1 VHALHNFFTRIFLS
15 FWAVIVL
22 IAASVA
28 AVTAIDF
35 AALQDRP
42 STVYRL
48 ATDALHNDGLAG
60 LKVWLA
66 ERNRRFPQQRTL
78 IIDDTGKD
86 ILGQKLPDFRR
97 RFILRERE
105 REREAGGGPPPFGPP
120 EQPPGEFGA
129 PGSATRPGAART
141 EALPGADRPDTSDT
155 GQGPSDPSGP
165 DRARGPGRG
174 GFSADRL
181 PPDGPRERG
190 GNRGRFDGDGP
201 RFPPPST
208 SSFFGFGDG
217 VRWLPVTLR
226 AKDGAVYRMIFD
238 PPPRR
243 GPFSPP
249 FSWWV
254 RAALLGV
261 ALAVS
266 GLVSYLL
273 ARSIS
278 TPVRRLQAAA
288 HTLSAGD
295 LDARAGVEVTSR
307 KDELG
312 VLGREFDSMADRL
325 SSLIDARQ
333 RLLRDISHELR
344 SPLARMEMAI
354 GLARQDPGSTP
365 EQLDRVERESDRL
378 DQLIGHI
385 LEYARLERDPSTF
398 KFEELDVADL
408 VRQIVHDAEFESQS
422 PPGRLRVT
430 SDDTVTM
437 RGDPSVLHSA
447 IDNVVRNALLHGDR
461 QQPIEVTL
469 LNDADAVRIAVRD
482 HGAGVREEDL
492 PHIFEPFYRAGA
504 KDSNHVST
512 EGTGIGL
519 AITQRA
525 AALHGGEV
533 SAQNA
538 AGGGLVV
545 TITLPRMKQV

>member
-28 AVTAIDF
+28 AMTAIDF

-48 ATDALHNDGLAG
+48 ATDALNNDGLAG
-60 LKVWLA
+60 LKTWLA
-66 ERNRRFPQQRTL
+66 ERNRRFPLQRTL
-78 IIDDTGKD
+78 IIDEKSGQD
-86 ILGQKLPDFRR
+86 ILGQKLPEFRR

-105 REREAGGGPPPFGPP
+105 REREREAAGGP
-120 EQPPGEFGA
+120 EREGI
-129 PGSATRPGAART
+129 SV
-141 EALPGADRPDTSDT
+141 
-155 GQGPSDPSGP
+155 
-165 DRARGPGRG
+165 DRAR
-174 GFSADRL
+174 
-181 PPDGPRERG
+181 PDGPREPG
-190 GNRGRFDGDGP
+190 GNRGRFGGDGP
-201 RFPPPST
+201 RFQVPPGN
-208 SSFFGFGDG
+208 SFFGFGDG

-226 AKDGAVYRMIFD
+226 SKDGSVYRMIFD

-295 LDARAGVEVTSR
+295 LDARAGAQVTTR

-312 VLGREFDSMADRL
+312 ALGREFDSMADRL

-354 GLARQDPGSTP
+354 GLARQDPRSTP

-398 KFEELDVADL
+398 AFEELDVAEL

-422 PPGRLRVT
+422 PPDRLRVT
-430 SDDTVTM
+430 SDDTVKM
-437 RGDPSVLHSA
+437 RGDPGVLHSA

-461 QQPIEVTL
+461 QQPIEVAL
-469 LNDADAVRIAVRD
+469 SNDADAVRIAVRD
-482 HGAGVREEDL
+482 HGPGVREEDL

-538 AGGGLVV
+538 VGGGLVV
-545 TITLPRMKQV
+545 TITLPRVRQT

>member
-1 VHALHNFFTRIFLS
+1 MHNFFTRIFLS
-15 FWAVIVL
+15 FWVVIVL

-48 ATDALHNDGLAG
+48 ATDALKNDGLPG

-78 IIDDTGKD
+78 IIDSTGKD

-105 REREAGGGPPPFGPP
+105 REREREGGGPGGPPPGDT
-120 EQPPGEFGA
+120 EA
-129 PGSATRPGAART
+129 PG
-141 EALPGADRPDTSDT
+141 
-155 GQGPSDPSGP
+155 GPRAPSGP
-165 DRARGPGRG
+165 DGNRAPPPDQSPPNGPGGPGGTRG
-174 GFSADRL
+174 GGEAGGPEVNRM
-181 PPDGPRERG
+181 PPFDGPREPG
-190 GNRGRFDGDGP
+190 GTRSRFGSGEGA
-201 RFPPPST
+201 RPPPS
-208 SSFFGFGDG
+208 SGSFLGFGDG
-217 VRWLPVTLR
+217 LRWPPVILR
-226 AKDGAVYRMIFD
+226 GKDGSAYRMIFD

-288 HTLSAGD
+288 HTLSSGD
-295 LDARAGVEVTSR
+295 LDARAGAEVTRR

-325 SSLIDARQ
+325 GSLIDARQ

-354 GLARQDPGSTP
+354 GLARQDPHSTP

-422 PPGRLRVT
+422 PPGRLRIT
-430 SDDTVTM
+430 SDETVTL

-461 QQPIEVTL
+461 HQPIEVML
-469 LNDADAVRIAVRD
+469 SNDADAVRIAVRD
-482 HGAGVREEDL
+482 HGAGVRDEDL

-533 SAQNA
+533 TAGNA
-538 AGGGLVV
+538 ENGGLIV
-545 TITLPRMKQV
+545 TIVLPRAARE